1 MHVFADLRPYICTF
15 PDCQDE
21 LAQFTTRAAWADH
34 ELTEHRYDMI
44 LNCPECS
51 EKFAGTSEWE
61 QHLHEIHQRT
71 FTGSQLHW
79 ARTSAYQMHPRPPET
94 EECPLCRVVLGKP
107 RRTFVKHVARHM
119 EEIALMALP
128 RNIEEDSD
136 RSSDS
141 TDQISLESG
150 NPELLATNIVDLPPD
165 TREDRDEG
173 SESSISTLKGSLD
186 AHDAELQ
193 PVESAPEAGE
203 ERKLQPV
210 ESAPEAGEE
219 RKLQPVE
226 SAAQAGRQRKLQPVE
241 SAAEAGGER
250 KLHSSGSPK
259 SGRYSLRPPP
269 LPRPPPRP
277 AFWICGNC
285 GLGGMSIVYNA
296 CCTAPSCGR
305 PKDWSA
311 REY

>member
-1 MHVFADLRPYICTF
+1 
-15 PDCQDE
+15 
-21 LAQFTTRAAWADH
+21 
-34 ELTEHRYDMI
+34 
-44 LNCPECS
+44 
-51 EKFAGTSEWE
+51 
-61 QHLHEIHQRT
+61 
-71 FTGSQLHW
+71 
-79 ARTSAYQMHPRPPET
+79 
-94 EECPLCRVVLGKP
+94 
-107 RRTFVKHVARHM
+107 
-119 EEIALMALP
+119 MALP

-193 PVESAPEAGE
+193 PVESAPEA
-203 ERKLQPV
+203 
-210 ESAPEAGEE
+210 SEE

-226 SAAQAGRQRKLQPVE
+226 SAAKAGPEKKLQPVG

-250 KLHSSGSPK
+250 KLQPVESAANAW
-259 SGRYSLRPPP
+259 GRRQHHPPP
-269 LPRPPPRP
+269 PPPPPKRKY
-277 AFWICGNC
+277 WICGHC
-285 GLGGMSIVYNA
+285 SEGGMTIALNP
-296 CCTAPSCGR
+296 CCIAPSCGR
-305 PKDWSA
+305 PKDYFA